1 MLQKLFKIHCFRLGQ
16 VFCQKMGPKCLVVP
30 SDGVNRDERNLD
42 LGRISKSFSINYF
55 MLGNVSPGLNEVPE
69 IKLIGKEVLKQR
81 TTKIVSTHFSFG
93 ETKYHVLD

>member
-1 MLQKLFKIHCFRLGQ
+1 
-16 VFCQKMGPKCLVVP
+16 
-30 SDGVNRDERNLD
+30 
-42 LGRISKSFSINYF
+42 